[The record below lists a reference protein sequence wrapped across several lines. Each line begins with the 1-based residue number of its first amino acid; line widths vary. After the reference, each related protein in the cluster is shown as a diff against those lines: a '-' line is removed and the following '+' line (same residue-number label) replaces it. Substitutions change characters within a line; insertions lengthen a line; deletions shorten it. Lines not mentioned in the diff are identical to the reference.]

1 MLNFLV
7 YMGHFAYSKF
17 TCSGL
22 LKVLEFQEIL
32 IVIVIDC
39 QSEKKMINK

>member
-1 MLNFLV
+1 MQNFLV

-17 TCSGL
+17 TCPGL

-32 IVIVIDC
+32 IVIYC
-39 QSEKKMINK
+39 QSERNDK